1 MRAMMRVNGPGVV
14 RDGRGAGRMS
24 ARSALIVMGVVLA
37 LLTALTAPL
46 ATAQEAAPQAAAA
59 SASAA
64 TAAESGTGEDGS
76 YDFTAWAAL
85 SKRAQEV
92 IDTGAASVDALE
104 ALRATLVAERDRL
117 QAFRDK
123 QEAKAGAIRAQLDA
137 LGPPPGEG
145 EPPEPAD
152 VAQLRERLTAELQ
165 AVEGPLRQADAALAE
180 AAKLLEAL
188 DALIRARQRQTFLS
202 RGPVPVDPV
211 LWLEAGRRLQDF
223 AGGLGRE
230 LTQDLFGP
238 ARTIDWGA
246 RLAGLVLSWVAAL
259 VLLLRAAPWVERF
272 LPRADNPRSLAGI
285 LRDLATVLLDLVLPL
300 GGVWF
305 LRLGVDLANF
315 SGIHLL
321 LLRNAILPVGAV
333 LVGGVWLVRRLLAGD
348 GFLAADLEPQELAR
362 MRRIALGLVVVGGLH
377 FLIVRLAVSP
387 ILDEDTAVILD
398 FPLIV
403 LAGLFLFR
411 LGRFL
416 VAIRPRPA
424 GVEEAE
430 EIEEGDEGA
439 QPPVRYILFR
449 LLGNLAM
456 AVGLAAPALALFGWH
471 NAASGILYPAIE
483 TLAVLGGVIV
493 LQRFVTDLYVLILRL
508 GGAAEAEAGK
518 LVAALVSLSLYL
530 AAVPA
535 LALVWGARPT
545 DLLEIWQRLSEGFTV
560 GQTRITPADFFT
572 FLFVFLI
579 GYTLTRL
586 FQGVLRNSVLP
597 NTRLDQGAQSAII
610 TGTGYLGVFLS
621 ALIAISATGLDLSN
635 LAIVAGALS
644 VGIGFGLQAIVS
656 NFVSGIILL
665 IERPIKEGDW
675 IEVGGVSGYV
685 KRIAVRATQID
696 TFDRATVILPNSELI
711 SGTVIN
717 WTLRSPIG
725 RLKVPVSVAY
735 GTDVE
740 KLKEILLEIA
750 RSHPMALRRPA
761 PQVLFLG
768 FGDSAL
774 DFELRLFLRDV
785 NYMLSTKSDINF
797 AIYRR
802 LDEEGIEI
810 PFPQRDIH
818 LRDIDRIEAALLG
831 RGERRGAGKAADG

>member
-1 MRAMMRVNGPGVV
+1 MTRRQGKRPAGG
-14 RDGRGAGRMS
+14 GRGGVAGG
-24 ARSALIVMGVVLA
+24 AWCILATIAVVLG
-37 LLTALTAPL
+37 LLAAPGAPFVAAQEMQTGTTKSATAPD
-46 ATAQEAAPQAAAA
+46 A
-59 SASAA
+59 SIGQ
-64 TAAESGTGEDGS
+64 GTGEEGS
-76 YDFTAWAAL
+76 YDFAAWDSL

-123 QEAKAGAIRAQLDA
+123 QKAKAEAIRAQLDA

-145 EPPEPAD
+145 KPPEPPD
-152 VAQLRERLTAELQ
+152 VSQLRDKLTAELQ

-180 AAKLLEAL
+180 VEKLLEAL

-202 RGPVPVDPV
+202 RGPVPIDPV
-211 LWLEAGRRLQDF
+211 LWLEAGRKLQEF

-246 RLAGLVLSWVAAL
+246 RLAGLLLSWVAAL

-285 LRDLATVLLDLVLPL
+285 LRDLATALLDLALPL
-300 GGVWF
+300 AGLWF

-321 LLRNAILPVGAV
+321 LLRNAILPVGAIII
-333 LVGGVWLVRRLLAGD
+333 GGVWLVRRLLAED
-348 GFLAADLEPQELAR
+348 GFFSADLESQPLLR
-362 MRRIALGLVVVGGLH
+362 MRRIAFGLVVVGGLH
-377 FLIVRLAVSP
+377 FLIVRVAVSP

-411 LGRFL
+411 LGRLL
-416 VAIRPRPA
+416 VAIRPRPVGA
-424 GVEEAE
+424 EEAE
-430 EIEEGDEGA
+430 EIEEGAEGP
-439 QPPVRYILFR
+439 QIPVRYILFR

-456 AVGLAAPALALFGWH
+456 VVGLAAPALALFGWH

-493 LQRFVTDLYVLILRL
+493 LQRLVTDLYVLILRL

-518 LVAALVSLSLYL
+518 LVSALVSLALYL

-535 LALVWGARPT
+535 LALVWGARST

-610 TGTGYLGVFLS
+610 TGTGYLGLFLS

-725 RLKVPVSVAY
+725 RLKVPVGVAY

-740 KLKEILLEIA
+740 KLKKILLEIA
-750 RSHPMALRRPA
+750 RAHPMALRRPA

-774 DFELRLFLRDV
+774 NFELRLFLRDV
-785 NYMLSTKSDINF
+785 NYMLSTKSDLNF

-802 LDEEGIEI
+802 LAEEGIEI
-810 PFPQRDIH
+810 PFPQRDVH

-831 RGERRGAGKAADG
+831 RRGQSGPEGAADG

>member
-1 MRAMMRVNGPGVV
+1 M
-14 RDGRGAGRMS
+14 
-24 ARSALIVMGVVLA
+24 
-37 LLTALTAPL
+37 
-46 ATAQEAAPQAAAA
+46 
-59 SASAA
+59 
-64 TAAESGTGEDGS
+64 
-76 YDFTAWAAL
+76 
-85 SKRAQEV
+85 
-92 IDTGAASVDALE
+92 
-104 ALRATLVAERDRL
+104 
-117 QAFRDK
+117 
-123 QEAKAGAIRAQLDA
+123 
-137 LGPPPGEG
+137 
-145 EPPEPAD
+145 
-152 VAQLRERLTAELQ
+152 
-165 AVEGPLRQADAALAE
+165 
-180 AAKLLEAL
+180 
-188 DALIRARQRQTFLS
+188 
-202 RGPVPVDPV
+202 
-211 LWLEAGRRLQDF
+211 
-223 AGGLGRE
+223 
-230 LTQDLFGP
+230 
-238 ARTIDWGA
+238 
-246 RLAGLVLSWVAAL
+246 
-259 VLLLRAAPWVERF
+259 
-272 LPRADNPRSLAGI
+272 
-285 LRDLATVLLDLVLPL
+285 
-300 GGVWF
+300 
-305 LRLGVDLANF
+305 
-315 SGIHLL
+315 
-321 LLRNAILPVGAV
+321 
-333 LVGGVWLVRRLLAGD
+333 
-348 GFLAADLEPQELAR
+348 
-362 MRRIALGLVVVGGLH
+362 
-377 FLIVRLAVSP
+377 
-387 ILDEDTAVILD
+387 
-398 FPLIV
+398 

-411 LGRFL
+411 LGRLL
-416 VAIRPRPA
+416 VAIRPRPVGA
-424 GVEEAE
+424 EEAE
-430 EIEEGDEGA
+430 EIEEGAEGP
-439 QPPVRYILFR
+439 QIPVRYILFR

-456 AVGLAAPALALFGWH
+456 VVGLAAPALALFGWH

-493 LQRFVTDLYVLILRL
+493 LQRLVTDLYVLILRL

-518 LVAALVSLSLYL
+518 LVSALVSLALYL

-535 LALVWGARPT
+535 LALVWGARST

-610 TGTGYLGVFLS
+610 TGTGYLGLFLS

-725 RLKVPVSVAY
+725 RLKVPVGVAY

-740 KLKEILLEIA
+740 KLKKILLEIA
-750 RSHPMALRRPA
+750 RAHPMALRRPA

-774 DFELRLFLRDV
+774 NFELRLFLRDV
-785 NYMLSTKSDINF
+785 NYMLSTKSDLNF

-802 LDEEGIEI
+802 LAEEGIEI
-810 PFPQRDIH
+810 PFPQRDVH
-818 LRDIDRIEAALLG
+818 LRDMDRIEAALLG
-831 RGERRGAGKAADG
+831 RRGQSGPEGAADG